1 MRGAQQI
8 CIVDE
13 DPYHIKVMGLMLQYR
28 NAYKTFA
35 FHNVERAWAHVLMFR
50 PYAIVC
56 DLQLKPVDGLGLLRR
71 VRSHNLTRNVPFLM
85 VSADPTEEAYR
96 RTREEG
102 ADALLPKPFTLAMF
116 HEAVADAA
124 TRRRGGGAQFATSAD
139 AFAPG

>member
-1 MRGAQQI
+1 MRSGQQI

-13 DPYHIKVMGLMLQYR
+13 DPYHVKLMGLMLQYR

-56 DLQLKPVDGLGLLRR
+56 ELKLKPVDGLGLLRR
-71 VRSHNLTRNVPFLM
+71 VRSHNLTRNIAFLM
-85 VSADPTEEAYR
+85 VSDDPTEEAVR
-96 RTREEG
+96 RAQEEG

-116 HEAVADAA
+116 HDAMTEAAG
-124 TRRRGGGAQFATSAD
+124 RRRA
-139 AFAPG
+139 